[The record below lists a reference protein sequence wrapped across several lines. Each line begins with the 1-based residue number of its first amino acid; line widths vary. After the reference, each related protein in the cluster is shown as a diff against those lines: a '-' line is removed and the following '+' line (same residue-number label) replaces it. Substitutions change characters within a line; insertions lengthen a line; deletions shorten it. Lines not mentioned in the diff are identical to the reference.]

1 MVALPFAFVKI
12 LIVIEKKVA
21 GVTGRDL
28 ERFAEQARRAA
39 RVSGEVNIL
48 ITGDPELRRLNRA
61 FRHMN
66 KSTDVLSFPATSSGV
81 AGDIA
86 ISADI
91 AAQNARAFGH
101 SLTDELKTLILHG
114 LLHLAGHDHERDNGQ
129 MARKETQLRDRLGLP
144 AGLIERASYVEGS
157 ARQKPAHSRRRP
169 AAPRR
174 TPA

>member
-1 MVALPFAFVKI
+1 VKI

-39 RVSGEVNIL
+39 RVSGEVNVL
-48 ITGDPELRRLNRA
+48 ITGDAEVRRLNRS
-61 FRHMN
+61 FRHKN
-66 KSTDVLSFPATSSGV
+66 KPTDVLSFPATSSGV

-91 AAQNARAFGH
+91 ASQNAIALGH
-101 SLTDELKTLILHG
+101 SVTDELKILILHG

-129 MARKETQLRDRLGLP
+129 MARKETQLRGRLGLP
-144 AGLIERASYVEGS
+144 QGLIERTLKVTAQRKSPAEKS
-157 ARQKPAHSRRRP
+157 APR
-169 AAPRR
+169 RR